1 MKKIIIILSLLVVVF
16 IGVWTAKLKTPMDAN
31 DPYANGLSEESPW
44 WEVLPEGTWPTP
56 DDEWVLDPEIPDN
69 YIPVLNGDELYMV
82 VDDDGNI
89 VRYRQRIRQEDGSWL
104 WQDVDP
110 NIPQDFVPVEGLENV
125 YMTTDDDGT
134 VRYYRYT
141 RNADDTFFFTEV
153 DAEGNPLPEEQP
165 AADEIPPNFIRVSGN
180 IYAIYNEHGVLIGY
194 KERVLREDG
203 TYAWVECDAPSD
215 TGQNSGRIPGVSVEP
230 SGGGTGDIYIVA
242 GDGGEEKTGYQ
253 ETNTYTET
261 KQEDGWTIVYETIV
275 TRVYDLE
282 GNLISTKKDGPT
294 EINRFPTTAINSEI
308 LPPAD

>member
-1 MKKIIIILSLLVVVF
+1 MKKIIIILSLLLVVF
-16 IGVWTAKLKTPMDAN
+16 IGVWTVKLKTPMDAG
-31 DPYANGLSEESPW
+31 DPYADGLSEDAPW
-44 WEVLPEGTWPTP
+44 WEVLPEGTAPTP

-89 VRYRQRIRQEDGSWL
+89 VKYRQRIRQEDGSWL

-110 NIPQDFVPVEGLENV
+110 NIPQDFIPVEGLENV
-125 YMTTDDDGT
+125 YMTTDADGA

-141 RNADDTFFFTEV
+141 RNPDDTFFFTEV
-153 DAEGNPLPEEQP
+153 DAQGNPLPDETP

-180 IYAIYNEHGVLIGY
+180 IYAIYNEYGVLIGY

-203 TYAWVECDAPSD
+203 TYAWVECDAPAD
-215 TGQNSGRIPGVSVEP
+215 TGQNSGKIPGVSVEP
-230 SGGGTGDIYIVA
+230 SGGGTGDIYIVTG
-242 GDGGEEKTGYQ
+242 GDNEEKTGYQ

-261 KQEDGWTIVYETIV
+261 TQEDGWTIVYETTI
-275 TRVYDLE
+275 TKVYDLE

-308 LPPAD
+308 LPSS